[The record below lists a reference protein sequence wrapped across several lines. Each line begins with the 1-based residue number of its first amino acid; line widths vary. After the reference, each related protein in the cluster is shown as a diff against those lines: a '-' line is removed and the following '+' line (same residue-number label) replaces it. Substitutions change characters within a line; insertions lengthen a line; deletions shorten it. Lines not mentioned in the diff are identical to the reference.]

1 MVSDMSDQYVMECK
15 NLSCRMGKHFLIKD
29 INWNVSPGEHWVV
42 YGMNGSGKTTLLS
55 IIAGFKHYTSGT
67 LKLLGEEY
75 TNENA
80 LAMRKKIGFVS
91 GSFFDVQYQK
101 ENVLDIVLSGLT
113 GTLSLDNDLTVED
126 AAYAYEL
133 LRALHLGEKQNRQ
146 FDMLSK
152 GERQNV
158 MIARAL
164 IHHPKILILDE
175 PCSGLDVYNR
185 EFLLHTLYSLGHEM
199 TIIYITHYIEE
210 IRPMFDKTLLL
221 RRGHIFDQGNTEEMF
236 TSSKMSDLLQYPVV
250 VERNAN
256 HIMSLS
262 MEIKDNLTPLLK
274 RGEAP

>member
-1 MVSDMSDQYVMECK
+1 MSDNYVIECK

-29 INWNVSPGEHWVV
+29 INWKVAPGEHWVV

-80 LAMRKKIGFVS
+80 LTMRKKIGFVS
-91 GSFFDVQYQK
+91 GSFFDVHYHK

-113 GTLSLDNDLTVED
+113 GTLSLDNDLTIED

-133 LRALHLGEKQNRQ
+133 LRALHLEEKMNRQ

-164 IHHPKILILDE
+164 IHRPKILILDE

-185 EFLLHTLYSLGHEM
+185 EFLLHTLSTLGQDM

-210 IRPMFDKTLLL
+210 IRPMFNKTLLL
-221 RRGHIFDQGNTEEMF
+221 RRGHIFAQGNTEDMF
-236 TSSKMSDLLQYPVV
+236 NTQKMSELLQYPVT

-256 HIMSLS
+256 GTMSLS
-262 MEIKDNLTPLLK
+262 MDIKDNLTPLLK
-274 RGEAP
+274 RGETS

>member
-1 MVSDMSDQYVMECK
+1 MSDNYVIECK
-15 NLSCRMGKHFLIKD
+15 NLSCRMGKHYLIKD
-29 INWNVSPGEHWVV
+29 INWKVAPGEHWVV

-67 LKLLGEEY
+67 LKLFGEEY

-91 GSFFDVQYQK
+91 GSFFDVHYHK

-133 LRALHLGEKQNRQ
+133 LRALHLEEKMNRQ

-164 IHHPKILILDE
+164 IHRPKILILDE

-185 EFLLHTLYSLGHEM
+185 EFLLHTLSALGQDM
-199 TIIYITHYIEE
+199 TIIYITHYVEE

-221 RRGHIFDQGNTEEMF
+221 RKGHIFAQGNTEEMF
-236 TSSKMSDLLQYPVV
+236 TTQKLTELLQYPVM
-250 VERNAN
+250 VEKNAN
-256 HIMSLS
+256 HIMTLS
-262 MEIKDNLTPLLK
+262 MDIQNDLTPLLK
-274 RGEAP
+274 GGETL

>member
-1 MVSDMSDQYVMECK
+1 MGNDYVIECK
-15 NLSCRMGKHFLIKD
+15 NLSCRMGKHFLLKD
-29 INWNVSPGEHWVV
+29 INWKVSPGEHWVV

-67 LKLLGEEY
+67 LKLFGEEY

-80 LAMRKKIGFVS
+80 LEMRKKIGFVS
-91 GSFFDVQYQK
+91 GSFFDVHYHK

-113 GTLSLDNDLTVED
+113 GTLSLDNDLTIED
-126 AAYAYEL
+126 ASYAYEL
-133 LRALHLGEKQNRQ
+133 LRALHLEEKLNRQ

-164 IHHPKILILDE
+164 IHRPKILILDE

-185 EFLLHTLYSLGHEM
+185 EFLLHTLSTLGNDM
-199 TIIYITHYIEE
+199 TIIYITHYVEE

-221 RRGHIFDQGNTEEMF
+221 RRGHIFAQGNTEDMF
-236 TSSKMSDLLQYPVV
+236 TTQNLTEFLQYPVM
-250 VERNAN
+250 VEKTAN
-256 HIMSLS
+256 NIMTLS

-274 RGEAP
+274 RGETL